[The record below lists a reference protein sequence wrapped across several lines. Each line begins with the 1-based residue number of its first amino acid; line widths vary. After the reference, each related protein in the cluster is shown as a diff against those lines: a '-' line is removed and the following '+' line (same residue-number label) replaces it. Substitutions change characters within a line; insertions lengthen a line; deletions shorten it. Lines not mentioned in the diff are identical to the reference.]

1 MNNTELYHHGVKGQR
16 WGVRRYQ
23 NKDGSLTSYGK
34 KRYAKELAKLE
45 AEKKRIRQQEQTA
58 KKMKKLDDMRKDID
72 ERKKAL
78 KTDDETPEPTKQQ
91 KAPSAPKKRKLSE
104 LSNEEIQEKIDRM
117 NLENKYKELAQERID
132 AVSKKEVS
140 KGRKFAEEV
149 IEKAGKNI
157 ATQTT
162 AWAMGTATNK
172 VIEYLTGEKDAIDPK
187 NVQKIKK

>member
-45 AEKKRIRQQEQTA
+45 AEKKRVRQQEQTA

-78 KTDDETPEPTKQQ
+78 KTDDETPEPTKQSKTQ
-91 KAPSAPKKRKLSE
+91 STPQKRKLSE
-104 LSNEEIQEKIDRM
+104 LSNEEIQAKIDRM
-117 NLENKYKELAQERID
+117 NLENKYKELAQAQID

-140 KGRKFAEEV
+140 KGRKFTEEV
-149 IEKAGKNI
+149 LEKAGKNI
-157 ATQTT
+157 ATQAA
-162 AWAMGTATNK
+162 AWAMGTGVNKLIEAT
-172 VIEYLTGEKDAIDPK
+172 IGEKNAVDPK
-187 NVQKIKK
+187 NIQKQKK

>member
-1 MNNTELYHHGVKGQR
+1 MNDLELYHHGVKGQR

-45 AEKKRIRQQEQTA
+45 AEKKRVRQQEQTA

-78 KTDDETPEPTKQQ
+78 KSDDTPEPTKQP
-91 KAPSAPKKRKLSE
+91 KAQTTPQKRKLSE
-104 LSNEEIQEKIDRM
+104 LSNEEIQAKIDRM

-157 ATQTT
+157 ATQTV
-162 AWAMGTATNK
+162 AWGMGTATNK

-187 NVQKIKK
+187 NIQKIKK

>member
-1 MNNTELYHHGVKGQR
+1 MNDLELYHHGVKGQR

-45 AEKKRIRQQEQTA
+45 AEKKRVRQQEQTA

-78 KTDDETPEPTKQQ
+78 ISDGTPEPTKQ
-91 KAPSAPKKRKLSE
+91 PKTQSTPQKRKLSE
-104 LSNEEIQEKIDRM
+104 LSNEEIQAKIDRM
-117 NLENKYKELAQERID
+117 NLENKYKTLAQERID

-149 IEKAGKNI
+149 VEKAGKNI
-157 ATQTT
+157 ATQTV
-162 AWAMGTATNK
+162 AWGMGTATNK
-172 VIEYLTGEKDAIDPK
+172 IIEYLTGEKDAIDPK
-187 NVQKIKK
+187 NIQKIKK

>member
-1 MNNTELYHHGVKGQR
+1 MNNAELYHHGVKGQR

-45 AEKKRIRQQEQTA
+45 AEKKRVRQQEQTA

-78 KTDDETPEPTKQQ
+78 NPDDTPEFAKQQ
-91 KAPSAPKKRKLSE
+91 KALSVPQKRKLSE
-104 LSNEEIQEKIDRM
+104 LSNEEIQAKIDRM
-117 NLENKYKELAQERID
+117 NLENKYKELAQARID

-149 IEKAGKNI
+149 LTNAGKNI
-157 ATQTT
+157 ATQTA
-162 AWAMGTATNK
+162 AWALGTGVNK
-172 VIEYLTGEKDAIDPK
+172 VIEMAFGEKDAINPK
-187 NVQKIKK
+187 KGQKDK

>member
-1 MNNTELYHHGVKGQR
+1 MNDLELYHHGVKGQR

-45 AEKKRIRQQEQTA
+45 AEKKRVRQQEQTA
-58 KKMKKLDDMRKDID
+58 KKIKKLDDMRKDID

-78 KTDDETPEPTKQQ
+78 KSDDTPEPTKQP
-91 KAPSAPKKRKLSE
+91 KAQTTPQKRKLSE
-104 LSNEEIQEKIDRM
+104 LSNEEIQAKIDRM

-157 ATQTT
+157 ATQTV
-162 AWAMGTATNK
+162 AWGMGTATNK

-187 NVQKIKK
+187 NIQKIKK

>member
-34 KRYAKELAKLE
+34 NRYAKELAKLE
-45 AEKKRIRQQEQTA
+45 AEKKRVRQQEQTA

-78 KTDDETPEPTKQQ
+78 NPDDTPESAKQQ
-91 KAPSAPKKRKLSE
+91 KAPSVPKKRKLSE
-104 LSNEEIQEKIDRM
+104 LSNEEIQAKIDRM
-117 NLENKYKELAQERID
+117 NLENKYKELAQAQID

-140 KGRKFAEEV
+140 KGRKFTEEV
-149 IEKAGKNI
+149 LEKAGKNI
-157 ATQTT
+157 ATQAA
-162 AWAMGTATNK
+162 AWAMGTGVNKLIEAT
-172 VIEYLTGEKDAIDPK
+172 IGEKNAVDPK
-187 NVQKIKK
+187 NIQKQKK

>member
-34 KRYAKELAKLE
+34 NRYAKELAKLE
-45 AEKKRIRQQEQTA
+45 AEKERVRQQEQTA

-78 KTDDETPEPTKQQ
+78 NPDDTPESVKQQ
-91 KAPSAPKKRKLSE
+91 KAPSVPKKRKLSE
-104 LSNEEIQEKIDRM
+104 LSNEEIQAKIDRM
-117 NLENKYKELAQERID
+117 NLENKYKELAQAQID

-140 KGRKFAEEV
+140 KGRKFTEEV
-149 IEKAGKNI
+149 LEKAGKNI
-157 ATQTT
+157 ATQAA
-162 AWAMGTATNK
+162 AWAMGTGVNKLIEAT
-172 VIEYLTGEKDAIDPK
+172 IGEKNAVDPK
-187 NVQKIKK
+187 NIQKQKK

>member
-1 MNNTELYHHGVKGQR
+1 MNDLELYHHGVKGQR

-45 AEKKRIRQQEQTA
+45 AEKKRVRQQEQTA

-78 KTDDETPEPTKQQ
+78 KTDETPEPTKQP
-91 KAPSAPKKRKLSE
+91 KAQTTTQKRKLSE
-104 LSNEEIQEKIDRM
+104 LSDEEIQAKIDRM

-157 ATQTT
+157 ATQTV
-162 AWAMGTATNK
+162 AWGMGTATNK
-172 VIEYLTGEKDAIDPK
+172 VIEYLTGEKNAIDPK
-187 NVQKIKK
+187 NIQKIKK

>member
-1 MNNTELYHHGVKGQR
+1 MNDLELYHHGVKGQR

-45 AEKKRIRQQEQTA
+45 AEKKRVRQQEQTA

-78 KTDDETPEPTKQQ
+78 KTDESPEPTKQP
-91 KAPSAPKKRKLSE
+91 KAQTTPQKRKLSE
-104 LSNEEIQEKIDRM
+104 LSNEEIQAKIDRM
-117 NLENKYKELAQERID
+117 NLENKYKTLAQERID

-157 ATQTT
+157 ATQTV
-162 AWAMGTATNK
+162 AWGMGTATNK

-187 NVQKIKK
+187 NIQKIKK